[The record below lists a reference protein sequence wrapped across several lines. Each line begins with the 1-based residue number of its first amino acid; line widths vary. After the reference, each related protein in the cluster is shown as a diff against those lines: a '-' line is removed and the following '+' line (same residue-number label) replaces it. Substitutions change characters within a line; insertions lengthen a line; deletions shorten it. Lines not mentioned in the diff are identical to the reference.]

1 MSGYL
6 IGQTVARGITE
17 YQLLAGL
24 TLNYSS
30 LSAVAST
37 AMVMAVVMLSTIYP
51 ARQASQMAVPD
62 VNRQWSFPDPEGDDW
77 RFEFPFT
84 ISRKETLGLCAYL
97 TRFFESYGESTLGSF
112 MTDEV
117 ALIGKNG
124 VAPAAGRPVGQVAGT
139 SPDEEQ
145 AARAVPDASTYEI
158 SMKTWLAPYDT
169 GVSQRVSLHAAPAE
183 EEHDLYA
190 VWVHIYR
197 LSGDVDSWQRLNR
210 RFLNMLRKQFLVWRT
225 VDQEVK
231 TVYADEGREMIAAGA
246 GEVTSGAAKD
256 AGQVS

>member
-1 MSGYL
+1 
-6 IGQTVARGITE
+6 
-17 YQLLAGL
+17 
-24 TLNYSS
+24 
-30 LSAVAST
+30 
-37 AMVMAVVMLSTIYP
+37 
-51 ARQASQMAVPD
+51 
-62 VNRQWSFPDPEGDDW
+62 DW

-84 ISRKETLGLCAYL
+84 ISRTETLGLYAYL
-97 TRFFESYGESTLGSF
+97 TRFFESHGESTLGNF

-117 ALIGKNG
+117 VLTGKNRS
-124 VAPAAGRPVGQVAGT
+124 APAAGRSGRRTASAG
-139 SPDEEQ
+139 PGEERASDAESD
-145 AARAVPDASTYEI
+145 AATYEI

-210 RFLNMLRKQFLVWRT
+210 RFLNVLRKQFLVWRT

-231 TVYADEGREMIAAGA
+231 TVYADEGREMIAAEKGEVDAEGA
-246 GEVTSGAAKD
+246 GD